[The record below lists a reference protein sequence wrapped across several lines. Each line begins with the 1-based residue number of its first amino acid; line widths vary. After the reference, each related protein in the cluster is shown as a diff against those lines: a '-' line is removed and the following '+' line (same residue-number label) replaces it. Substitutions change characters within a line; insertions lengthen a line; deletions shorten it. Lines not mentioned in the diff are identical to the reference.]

1 MTDVTQALAPKAIP
15 AERVLLAPASNR
27 FLSFWRVFRKNK
39 LAVVGLGVVLF
50 FLAVAILGPWLAPYD
65 PIDQE
70 LRAQLQGPSR
80 EHPFGTDEFGRDIFS
95 RVIVGARP
103 SLMVGVIATA
113 IGATIGTLVGL
124 LAGYFSRLDTP
135 FMRLMDVLLA
145 FPSILLAIAI
155 IAVLGPS
162 LFNVMIAV
170 GIRSVPSYARLVR
183 STVLSAKESDY
194 VQAARSIGSGE
205 GRILFRHVF
214 PNSLSTIIVLSSLQ
228 IGEATLASSILSFLG
243 LGIQPPDPEWGQMV
257 SAGRGF
263 LSDAPHITTFPGL
276 ALFLVVMGFNLAGD
290 GIRDAL
296 DPRLKNV

>member
-1 MTDVTQALAPKAIP
+1 MTDALTATAVP
-15 AERVLLAPASNR
+15 AADAFKQPTPSR
-27 FLSFWRVFRKNK
+27 FATFWRVFRRNK

-50 FLAVAILGPWLAPYD
+50 FMIIAAFGPWLSPYD

-70 LRAQLQGPSR
+70 LRAQLQGPSMA
-80 EHPFGTDEFGRDIFS
+80 HPLGTDEFGRDMLS
-95 RVIVGARP
+95 RIMVGARA
-103 SLMVGVIATA
+103 SLMVGVVATA
-113 IGATIGTLVGL
+113 IGATVGTIAGL
-124 LAGYFSRLDTP
+124 LAGFYSRLDTP
-135 FMRLMDVLLA
+135 VMRLMDVLLA

-194 VQAARSIGSGE
+194 VEAARSIGSTE
-205 GRILFRHVF
+205 RRILARHVF

-243 LGIQPPDPEWGQMV
+243 LGIQPPNPEWGQMV
-257 SAGRGF
+257 AAGRGF
-263 LSDAPHITTFPGL
+263 LVDAPHITTFPGL

-290 GIRDAL
+290 GVRDAL